1 MKPVRIDVPGVE
13 DRLNRAPADPSTAQP
28 HERPQPRGEPRHI
41 QVLRRREGV
50 EIAGKHVEA
59 VLMPLDA
66 LAQIAREALQLEDF
80 SSEQVVEVRLADSEL
95 EGEGGVTAK
104 ETARRT
110 TTASSLA
117 RLGAD
122 PEPEDLR
129 FVSDV
134 LGAAE
139 SAKKEC

>member
-1 MKPVRIDVPGVE
+1 MR
-13 DRLNRAPADPSTAQP
+13 S
-28 HERPQPRGEPRHI
+28 
-41 QVLRRREGV
+41 RRT
-50 EIAGKHVEA
+50 
-59 VLMPLDA
+59 
-66 LAQIAREALQLEDF
+66 LAI
-80 SSEQVVEVRLADSEL
+80 VEVRLADSEL